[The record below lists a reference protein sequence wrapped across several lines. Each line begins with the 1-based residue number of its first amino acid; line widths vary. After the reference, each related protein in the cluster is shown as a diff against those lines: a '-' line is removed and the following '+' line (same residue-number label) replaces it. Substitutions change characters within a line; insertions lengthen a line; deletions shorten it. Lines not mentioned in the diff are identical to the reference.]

1 MTPRA
6 AEVSFTGLTLL
17 TWRDSTHMM
26 RIVLLGPP
34 GSGKGT
40 QAALLKDR
48 LKVPH
53 ISTGDLLRAAV
64 KAGTPLGL
72 KAKAAMDAGDLVSD
86 DLVLGLIEERLGE
99 PDIANGY
106 ILDGFPRNLVQAEAL
121 DRLLTRLQQPVDR
134 ALELKVDEEQI
145 VQRLAKRAAEEG
157 RSDDTEEVV
166 RNRLSVYHQQ
176 TAPVTGHYDQHGVL
190 ARVDGIG
197 SIEEINQRLV
207 DALT

>member
-1 MTPRA
+1 
-6 AEVSFTGLTLL
+6 
-17 TWRDSTHMM
+17 M

-40 QAALLKDR
+40 QAALLKER
-48 LKVPH
+48 LQVPH

-72 KAKAAMDAGDLVSD
+72 KAKAAMDAGELVSD
-86 DLVLGLIEERLGE
+86 ELVLGLIEERLGQ
-99 PDIANGY
+99 PDIADGY

-121 DRLLTRLQQPVDR
+121 DELLARLGQPVDK
-134 ALELKVDEEQI
+134 ALELTVDEEQI

-157 RSDDTEEVV
+157 RSDDTEAVV

-176 TAPVTGHYDQHGVL
+176 TAPVTGYYGERGLLVE
-190 ARVDGIG
+190 VNGIG
-197 SIEEINQRLV
+197 DIETINQRLV
-207 DALT
+207 DALD